1 MWHAAGMV
9 RLTQHRANRSNPC
22 TVMVG
27 PWDYILSGCFAGR
40 LSTVSKVDIEP
51 MMMRFAVATA
61 AVLPGCGSASAQ
73 ARPALGMTSP
83 LGIPNAR
90 VPNWEAQ
97 A

>member
-1 MWHAAGMV
+1 
-9 RLTQHRANRSNPC
+9 
-22 TVMVG
+22 MVG

-61 AVLPGCGSASAQ
+61 AALLGCGSAYAQ
-73 ARPALGMTSP
+73 APMSTSPLPPLGMTSP
-83 LGIPNAR
+83 LGIPNAP